1 MNGMCECYACHRRV
15 PTPQAHRVSIDR
27 ETGHS
32 SGGFRFGLRG
42 ASFYTGR
49 TYYAK
54 QDVWVCH
61 DCYLAKRN
69 VNRRAVAVGV
79 LLAGVVL
86 VVQISQAGRTER
98 DIQQSQATN
107 QASAAPK
114 ETISVQNRL
123 IELGYLAGT
132 ADGAWGPR
140 SRTALRAFKVANGLA
155 ADDKWDEFASKRLFS
170 AAAARA
176 PAPTAGRSEQP

>member
-1 MNGMCECYACHRRV
+1 MVVRRGGVTAMNGMCECYACHRRV

-155 ADDKWDEFASKRLFS
+155 AEV
-170 AAAARA
+170 
-176 PAPTAGRSEQP
+176 GRVREQATVLSGSR